1 MNYLLFFV
9 YLPLICWMLMKL
21 PFVKNSGLG
30 SRVLLVLFLCKIA
43 AGIAIGWMSLHLY
56 QGGNDYWD
64 LNREGW
70 KEYQLLVTNPG
81 EYFSNLFRSDYDG
94 GYSGFFDSFNSFWND
109 LRNNLI
115 IKLVSV
121 FNIFSRGDY
130 YINSLFFNALVFLGH
145 VALYRLYILIFP
157 GRKFWI
163 ILGCFLLP
171 STLYF
176 TSGIHRDGIVFL
188 LLAGLIYVFYV
199 SLQRARFGWKQSLI
213 LGCSGMLLLL
223 LRSYVLLALLPAL
236 LAWGII
242 ARWKM
247 PALRVFIIL
256 YGLSGILFFVMPVI
270 SPSINPMG
278 LLLQKQAD
286 FLQLPPSVTAI
297 PLRPLSSSGESLLVN
312 MPQALNH
319 VLLRPYVWE
328 LPSRI
333 LLPMN
338 LEWLC
343 YELLFLAFLFYR
355 IRIASDHSRVF
366 LVFSIF
372 FVFSL
377 FLFIGYI
384 VPNLGTLLRYRSLY
398 LPFIITPLLL
408 LTDWFKWG
416 RIFKIIK

>member
-1 MNYLLFFV
+1 LNYLLFFG

-30 SRVLLVLFLCKIA
+30 IRVLLLLFLCKLA

-70 KEYQLLVTNPG
+70 KEYQLLLANPG
-81 EYFSNLFRSDYDG
+81 EYFSNLFRSDYAH
-94 GYSGFFDSFNSFWND
+94 GYSGFFDSFQSYWND

-115 IKLVSV
+115 IKLVSL

-145 VALYRLYILIFP
+145 VALYRLFVLVFQ
-157 GRKFWI
+157 GKKVLI

-199 SLQRARFGWKQSLI
+199 SLLRGRFGWKHWFL
-213 LGCSGMLLLL
+213 LGCSSMLLLL
-223 LRSYVLLALLPAL
+223 LRSYVMLALLPAL
-236 LAWGII
+236 FAWGISV
-242 ARWKM
+242 RWKR

-256 YGLSGILFFVMPVI
+256 YGLSGILFFVMPVF

-278 LLLQKQAD
+278 LLVQKQAD
-286 FLQLPPSVTAI
+286 YLQLPPSATAI

-319 VLLRPYVWE
+319 VFLRPYVWE

-355 IRIASDHSRVF
+355 IRIASDNSRHF

-398 LPFIITPLLL
+398 LPLIITPLLV
-408 LTDWFKWG
+408 LTDWLKLG
-416 RIFKIIK
+416 RVFKIIK